1 MRSVCP
7 LLLVFVV
14 VFSIRPAL
22 AEGDGVILVLGDS
35 LSAAYGMAL
44 DESWPSLLQD
54 RLTEDGYA
62 YRVFNSSIVG
72 DTTQGGLSRLARLL
86 DEYQP
91 RVVIIELG
99 GNDGLRGLP
108 LEVTRD
114 NLQSMIS
121 QSIGAGAR
129 VVLAGIR
136 LPPNYGPAYTEQFSA
151 MFESLAQANPVQFI
165 AFLLEGIAL
174 DPALMR
180 DDGIHPTT
188 EAQPLVLDNVWQVLE
203 PVL

>member
-1 MRSVCP
+1 M
-7 LLLVFVV
+7 VFVV